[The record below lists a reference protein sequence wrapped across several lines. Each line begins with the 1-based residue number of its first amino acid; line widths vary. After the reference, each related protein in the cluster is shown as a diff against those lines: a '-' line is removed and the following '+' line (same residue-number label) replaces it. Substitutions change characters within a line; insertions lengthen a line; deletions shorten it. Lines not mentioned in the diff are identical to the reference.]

1 MKVNINIDEN
11 LVEDRAEFY
20 LQEMTDKI
28 TRIAK
33 ELTNDNSRLWCYKNS
48 DIISV
53 KYEEIILIQSENNIL
68 MVYTDEDS
76 YEYHGR
82 LYQVKDELP
91 NTFIEA
97 SRSAIFNYQKID
109 HLEILGSGMIDVIL
123 ENQMRVGISRR
134 KIRILKE
141 RLGL

>member
-11 LVEDRAEFY
+11 LVEDRVEFY

-48 DIISV
+48 DIIPV

-68 MVYTDEDS
+68 MVYTNEDS
-76 YEYHGR
+76 YEYRGR

-91 NTFIEA
+91 NMFIEA
-97 SRSAIFNYQKID
+97 SRSAIFNYRKID

>member
-1 MKVNINIDEN
+1 M
-11 LVEDRAEFY
+11 
-20 LQEMTDKI
+20 
-28 TRIAK
+28 
-33 ELTNDNSRLWCYKNS
+33 
-48 DIISV
+48 
-53 KYEEIILIQSENNIL
+53 KYEEIILIQSENNIVV
-68 MVYTDEDS
+68 VYTNENS
-76 YEYHGR
+76 YEYRGR

-91 NTFIEA
+91 NMFIEA
-97 SRSAIFNYQKID
+97 SRSAIFNYRKID